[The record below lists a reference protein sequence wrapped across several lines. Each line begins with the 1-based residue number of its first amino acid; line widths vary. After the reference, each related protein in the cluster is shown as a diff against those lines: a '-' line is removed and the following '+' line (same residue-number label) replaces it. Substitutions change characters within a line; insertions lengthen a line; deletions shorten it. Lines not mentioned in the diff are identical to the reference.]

1 MSGDTKVLSRR
12 QRERLRHKQEILN
25 AALRLFSARGFHN
38 VSMQEIAAEA
48 EFAIGTLYKFFPSKE
63 ALFDELV
70 KASGQR
76 IGVEV
81 TAVLDQ
87 PGTEAERLRNYFRS
101 LAGQLEQHASFIR
114 LYISEMGTRGGKLA
128 RSHDQPKVKTL
139 LATRIR
145 SLLEAGIRK
154 GLFRAVDVSVA
165 VVAITS
171 TVEALAFEMAGDFD
185 RAKAAS
191 VFEGVEH
198 FFLDGLLRSEAPPR

>member
-1 MSGDTKVLSRR
+1 MSGETKVLSRR

-25 AALRLFSARGFHN
+25 AALRLFSAKGFHN
-38 VSMQEIAAEA
+38 VSIQEIAAEA

-70 KASGQR
+70 EASAQR
-76 IGVEV
+76 IAVDM

-114 LYISEMGTRGGKLA
+114 LYISEMGMWGGKLA
-128 RSHDQPKVKTL
+128 KEHDQPKVKTL
-139 LATRIR
+139 LSSKIR
-145 SLLEAGIRK
+145 RLLDGGMRK
-154 GLFRAVDVSVA
+154 GLFRSVDVDVA

-171 TVEALAFEMAGDFD
+171 TVETLAFEMAGDFD
-185 RAKAAS
+185 RVKAVS
-191 VFEGVEH
+191 VFEHVER
-198 FFLDGLLRSEAPPR
+198 FFLDGLLRSEAPPQ